1 MNVPEGFARL
11 RLPASGY
18 LEATGPFYAR
28 RDAGRFV
35 LGLRV
40 EARHCNAA
48 GACHGGMIATIC
60 DVLLT
65 VGGNVQSG
73 QSRFLPTISI
83 TCDYLAPAPAGAWL
97 EGRLEVLRVTRGL
110 MFAAGIVS
118 GSGEELASGR
128 LRARHCAVEDFELG
142 PDDEPFDLVF
152 AVRVGALDG
161 RHPAAGERAL
171 TRIASATNTTAR
183 LFIDG
188 GRPLRE
194 VHIPRSS

>member
-1 MNVPEGFARL
+1 MNALPLKPHLRVLEVGCGPGVAAREVARRL
-11 RLPASGY
+11 RSGHI
-18 LEATGPFYAR
+18 LAIDR
-28 RDAGRFV
+28 S
-35 LGLRV
+35 
-40 EARHCNAA
+40 AA
-48 GACHGGMIATIC
+48 AIEQ
-60 DVLLT
+60 L
-65 VGGNVQSG
+65 
-73 QSRFLPTISI
+73 
-83 TCDYLAPAPAGAWL
+83 
-97 EGRLEVLRVTRGL
+97 
-110 MFAAGIVS
+110 VS

-171 TRIASATNTTAR
+171 TRIASATKTTAR

-194 VHIPRSS
+194 VHIPR